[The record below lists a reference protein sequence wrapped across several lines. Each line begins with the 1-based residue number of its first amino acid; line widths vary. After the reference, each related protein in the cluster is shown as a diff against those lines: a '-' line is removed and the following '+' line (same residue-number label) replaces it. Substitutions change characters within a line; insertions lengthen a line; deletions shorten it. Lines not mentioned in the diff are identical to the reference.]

1 MVQLIFERGAFTAAN
16 TAQVAEILQLFLLQ
30 VPFYF
35 YGLVLVAAL
44 TSRKDY
50 FAVTLSGIIGVLS
63 RPLVN
68 AILVPRMGIDGI
80 AVSAAVGYA
89 ATSTYM
95 AIRMRKR

>member
-1 MVQLIFERGAFTAAN
+1 
-16 TAQVAEILQLFLLQ
+16 
-30 VPFYF
+30 
-35 YGLVLVAAL
+35 VLVAAL

-50 FAVTLSGIIGVLS
+50 FGVTVSGIIGVLC
-63 RPLVN
+63 RPLAN

-89 ATSTYM
+89 VTSTYM